1 LQHLIRFDTT
11 NPPGNEAGCIAYVDA
26 LLTEAGFETKIVARD
41 ENRPNLITRLKGQGQ
56 APPLMMYGHV
66 DVVTT
71 ENQEWTHPPFEGK
84 VADGYVW
91 GRGAL
96 DMKGEVAMMLAAL
109 LRAKAEGLEPPGDV
123 ILAIVSDEEA
133 GGDYG
138 ASYLVDHYAELFEG
152 VRYAI
157 GEAGGFTFWVGN
169 RRLYPIMVAEKQ
181 MCWMRATVR
190 GRGGHGSMPLRG
202 EAMAKLARMLQ
213 VLDRRRLPVHVTP
226 VARQMIEA
234 MASILPQAQGMVV
247 RRLLNPRFTDRILDL
262 LGQRGE
268 VLGPLLHNTVSP
280 TVLHA
285 SDKINV
291 IPSAVTVELDGRLLP
306 GFTPDDMLAELH
318 ALLGD
323 GVELAVE
330 RYEPGP
336 PEPDMA
342 LFEVLAEILREADPE
357 GTPAPFLMSG
367 VTDGRHFARLGIQT
381 YGFTP
386 MKMPQDFDFWKLA
399 HGADERIP
407 VDALHFGA
415 GAIYKLLHR
424 FGRI

>member
-1 LQHLIRFDTT
+1 
-11 NPPGNEAGCIAYVDA
+11 
-26 LLTEAGFETKIVARD
+26 
-41 ENRPNLITRLKGQGQ
+41 
-56 APPLMMYGHV
+56 
-66 DVVTT
+66 
-71 ENQEWTHPPFEGK
+71 
-84 VADGYVW
+84 
-91 GRGAL
+91 
-96 DMKGEVAMMLAAL
+96 
-109 LRAKAEGLEPPGDV
+109 
-123 ILAIVSDEEA
+123 
-133 GGDYG
+133 
-138 ASYLVDHYAELFEG
+138 
-152 VRYAI
+152 
-157 GEAGGFTFWVGN
+157 
-169 RRLYPIMVAEKQ
+169 
-181 MCWMRATVR
+181 
-190 GRGGHGSMPLRG
+190 
-202 EAMAKLARMLQ
+202 MAKLARMLQ